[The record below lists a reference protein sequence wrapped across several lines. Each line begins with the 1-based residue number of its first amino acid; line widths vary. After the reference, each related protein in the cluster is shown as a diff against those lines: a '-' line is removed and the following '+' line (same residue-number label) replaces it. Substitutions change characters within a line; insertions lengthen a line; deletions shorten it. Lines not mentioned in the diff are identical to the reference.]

1 MRFDTDSDKPDA
13 EAMLNLTR
21 ELHAHLVTVLAE
33 KFGDA
38 LTVEEAEDPENG
50 LVGYRFEIHGAV
62 CSAGIAPFDG
72 TAAVLSLNGWLGR
85 IHHRYAEALGWLAN
99 NRAFNTLALAHRHA
113 HANAGDL
120 WVAANRNT
128 LSGDIAGIRFELDDF
143 CNELKR
149 AITGIRLWFPQ
160 FFDAAAI
167 AEFEADGNEAMA
179 FALRSPQEA
188 LEAFERSEK
197 LQQENPIL
205 YCYVTRWLG
214 EWVKNLEMNNS
225 PQIKALAEE
234 NPGLSAALP
243 IAKLRA
249 LRELGRYDEVMSL
262 LPSIPED
269 RLKAAMKA
277 ALHAECLCKQDRA
290 EDAFEHIQSADQDGE
305 PWVHFIRSLAC
316 VKLKKFEEA
325 ADHLR
330 IYEILIGADAIAH
343 RTLTDLLP
351 ENEEEGSEE

>member
-1 MRFDTDSDKPDA
+1 MRFDTGSDQPDA
-13 EAMLNLTR
+13 EARLNLTR
-21 ELHAHLVTVLAE
+21 ELHTHLVAVLAE

-50 LVGYRFEIHGAV
+50 VVFYRFEIHGAV
-62 CSAGIAPFDG
+62 CSAGFAPFDG

-85 IHHRYAEALGWLAN
+85 IHHRYVEALGWLAN
-99 NRAFNTLALAHRHA
+99 NRAFNTLAIAHRHA

-128 LSGDIAGIRFELDDF
+128 LSGDIAGIRFEVDDF

-160 FFDAAAI
+160 FFDASAI
-167 AEFEADGNEAMA
+167 AEFEADGNEGMV
-179 FALRSPQEA
+179 FALRSPREA
-188 LEAFERSEK
+188 LEAFESSEK
-197 LQQENPIL
+197 FQQDNPIL
-205 YCYVTRWLG
+205 YCYITRWLG
-214 EWVKNLEMNNS
+214 EWEKNLEMNNS

-234 NPGLSAALP
+234 NPALSAALP
-243 IAKLRA
+243 IARLRA
-249 LRELGRYDEVMSL
+249 LRALGRNEEVMTL
-262 LPSIPED
+262 LPSLPEE
-269 RLKAAMKA
+269 RLTTAMKA
-277 ALHAECLCKQDRA
+277 ALHAECLCNLDRA
-290 EDAFEHIQSADQDGE
+290 EDALEHIQSSDLDGE
-305 PWVHFIRSLAC
+305 PWVHFVRSLAC

-330 IYEILIGADAIAH
+330 IYEILIGADAFAH
-343 RTLTDLLP
+343 RTLTELLP